1 MASRAGQSQRENA
14 ADHSAGNLVPDH
26 ATGFPAGNV
35 ADPARYHRTA
45 WSGRDR

>member
-14 ADHSAGNLVPDH
+14 ADQSAGYLVPDH

-45 WSGRDR
+45 